1 MQLNHIK
8 LQNATNDFIVCC
20 MPRNKI
26 DYLNCALADSL
37 NLIGEWWTILILR
50 ESFFGSRRF
59 EDFQQHL
66 GIARNILTSRL
77 STLCD
82 NGILERVPV
91 KQGAKR
97 HEYRLTTMGRDL
109 LTVIVALTQWGD
121 RWLRQEQGAPVQFVE
136 RSSGEVIPEVRV
148 RSKDGRQ
155 LKTRDLAMI
164 PGPGA
169 TDDTRERLQLI
180 AQAWASRTQAK

>member
-1 MQLNHIK
+1 M
-8 LQNATNDFIVCC
+8 A
-20 MPRNKI
+20 RNKI
-26 DYLNCALADSL
+26 DNLNCSLADSL

-50 ESFFGSRRF
+50 ESFFGTRRF

-66 GIARNILTSRL
+66 GIARNILTARL

-91 KQGAKR
+91 KEGAKR

-109 LTVIVALTQWGD
+109 LTVIIALTQWGD
-121 RWLRQEQGAPVQFVE
+121 RWLRQEQGAPVKFIE
-136 RSSGEVIPEVRV
+136 RSSGEVIPEVSV

-169 TDDTRERLQLI
+169 SDETRERLQLI
-180 AQAWASRTQAK
+180 TQAWENRSKGN

>member
-1 MQLNHIK
+1 M
-8 LQNATNDFIVCC
+8 A
-20 MPRNKI
+20 RNKI
-26 DYLNCALADSL
+26 DNLNCSLADSL

-50 ESFFGSRRF
+50 ESFFGTRRF

-66 GIARNILTSRL
+66 GIARNILTARL
-77 STLCD
+77 NTLCD

-91 KQGAKR
+91 KEGARR

-109 LTVIVALTQWGD
+109 LTVIIALTQWGD
-121 RWLRQEQGAPVQFVE
+121 RWLRKEQGAPVKFIE
-136 RSSGEVIPEVRV
+136 GDSGEVIPEISV

-169 TDDTRERLQLI
+169 TDETRERLRQI
-180 AQAWASRTQAK
+180 AEAWHNREPDK